1 MLKFV
6 GKRILWL
13 VPVILGVTFFV
24 FTIMYFTPGD
34 PVKIMLGAKCH
45 RRTDRT
51 ENRRTRT

>member
-34 PVKIMLGAKCH
+34 PVKIMLGANA
-45 RRTDRT
+45 T
-51 ENRRTRT
+51 EEQIEQKN